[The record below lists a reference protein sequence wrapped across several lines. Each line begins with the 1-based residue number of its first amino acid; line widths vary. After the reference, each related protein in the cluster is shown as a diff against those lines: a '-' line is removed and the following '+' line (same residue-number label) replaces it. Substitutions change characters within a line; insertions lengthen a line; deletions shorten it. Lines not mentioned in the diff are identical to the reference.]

1 MIKKLID
8 PILSI
13 IETYS
18 GKINSWAWNIR
29 WKNRKEGT
37 GYQEEWIT
45 GHKKWKKQGII
56 NDKVKLGEVLDEEYY
71 NTEDDINK
79 IKLWE
84 NDK

>member
-18 GKINSWAWNIR
+18 GRINGWAWTKR

-37 GYQEEWIT
+37 GYASNGSSSNSEYGVQLKET
-45 GHKKWKKQGII
+45 S
-56 NDKVKLGEVLDEEYY
+56 DEECY
-71 NTEDDINK
+71 NAEDDINK
-79 IKLWE
+79 IK
-84 NDK
+84 